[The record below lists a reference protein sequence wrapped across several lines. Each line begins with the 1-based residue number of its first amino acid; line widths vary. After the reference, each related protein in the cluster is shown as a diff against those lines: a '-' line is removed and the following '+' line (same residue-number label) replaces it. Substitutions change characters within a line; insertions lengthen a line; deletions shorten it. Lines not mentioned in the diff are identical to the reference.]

1 MMTHIVLWRIA
12 YLQDGFNMKK
22 ISISLS
28 GHQTS
33 VSLEPEF
40 FDVLQKLAI
49 QQNKSVASIIKSI
62 DESRNPDSNL
72 SSETR
77 VWILKQILKTSK

>member
-1 MMTHIVLWRIA
+1 MH
-12 YLQDGFNMKK
+12 K

-33 VSLEPEF
+33 ISLEQEF
-40 FDVLQKLAI
+40 FDVLEHIAKERKTSI
-49 QQNKSVASIIKSI
+49 ASIIKNI
-62 DESRNPDSNL
+62 DDNRKPGTNL

-77 VWILKQILKTSK
+77 IWILKQLLKTSK

>member
-1 MMTHIVLWRIA
+1 MH
-12 YLQDGFNMKK
+12 K

-33 VSLEPEF
+33 ISLEQEF
-40 FDVLQKLAI
+40 FDVLRTLADKKGVSI
-49 QQNKSVASIIKSI
+49 ASIIQQI
-62 DESRNPDSNL
+62 DSTRRPDSNP

-77 VWILKQILKTSK
+77 IWILKELMKTSK

>member
-1 MMTHIVLWRIA
+1 
-12 YLQDGFNMKK
+12 MKK

-33 VSLEPEF
+33 ISLENEF
-40 FDVLQKLAI
+40 FDTLQNIAK
-49 QQNKSVASIIKSI
+49 QQNKSVAAIIKEI
-62 DESRNPDSNL
+62 DEQRNPKSNL

-77 VWILKQILKTSK
+77 IWILKQILKTSK